1 MQSKEEPK
9 EELKEVTISVKLKN
23 GEIFEKKKIPPQPLG
38 DLERTVTFYI
48 GDGILR
54 GYPIEDVE
62 YFQFHNLYS

>member
-1 MQSKEEPK
+1 MTTEEHDDT
-9 EELKEVTISVKLKN
+9 TITVKLKN

-54 GYPIEDVE
+54 GYPMEDVE
-62 YFQFHNLYS
+62 YFQFYNLHS